1 MRSIL
6 KKPPISIRLILVGLC
21 LLFVSFGLFIT
32 ATQAN
37 AATQQP
43 VNGKRLIIIHDT
55 GKDKTIL
62 TDATTLRQA
71 FIDAHIRIDPN
82 DLVEPGID
90 ETLVATNYEVNVYR
104 ARPVTIIDGAV
115 RMPVMSAFRTAGQI
129 IAHAGM
135 VLHDEDKTTMG
146 ITTDMVSDGAGV
158 QLTIERA
165 TPFTL
170 VLYGKHVPNYTQA
183 LTVGDMLKQ
192 KGVVLAKDDT
202 LSTALTTHITPGMSI
217 ELWRNGS
224 QTYTEEQVV
233 PFDTQQVQDADHPVG
248 YKQIQTPGTTG
259 KRTVT
264 YQLIIK
270 NGQEVS
276 RTQIQSI
283 DMTKPTTQVEV
294 IGTKVSL
301 PPGSHEDWMS
311 AAGIGGGDQGFVN
324 YIVSREGGWAPCKV
338 QGGAINCSYS
348 GSAGYGVVQATP
360 GSKMGSAGGDWRTNP
375 ITQLRWATSYA
386 VGRYGSWQGAY
397 SHWVRA
403 HNW

>member
-170 VLYGKHVPNYTQA
+170 VLYGKHVPSYTQA
-183 LTVGDMLKQ
+183 LTVETAAKRILKSRSSH
-192 KGVVLAKDDT
+192 LIR
-202 LSTALTTHITPGMSI
+202 S
-217 ELWRNGS
+217 RC
-224 QTYTEEQVV
+224 
-233 PFDTQQVQDADHPVG
+233 
-248 YKQIQTPGTTG
+248 
-259 KRTVT
+259 RT
-264 YQLIIK
+264 LIIPSAISRFRP
-270 NGQEVS
+270 QVRPVS
-276 RTQIQSI
+276 
-283 DMTKPTTQVEV
+283 EL
-294 IGTKVSL
+294 L
-301 PPGSHEDWMS
+301 P
-311 AAGIGGGDQGFVN
+311 
-324 YIVSREGGWAPCKV
+324 
-338 QGGAINCSYS
+338 IN
-348 GSAGYGVVQATP
+348 
-360 GSKMGSAGGDWRTNP
+360 
-375 ITQLRWATSYA
+375 LL
-386 VGRYGSWQGAY
+386 
-397 SHWVRA
+397 
-403 HNW
+403 